1 MPPKKRITRVFFT
14 DASRT
19 ANQLSMPPT
28 TSRPA
33 CQLSNSPSNTRA
45 ASFTQ
50 KITPTSPSYL
60 LMSVPFLRLAHRYLH
75 LTI

>member
-1 MPPKKRITRVFFT
+1 MSSKKRIIRVHFT

-19 ANQLSMPPT
+19 ANQLSKPPT

-33 CQLSNSPSNTRA
+33 SQLTNSPSNTRGV
-45 ASFTQ
+45 SSTQ
-50 KITPTSPSYL
+50 IVTPTSPAYL
-60 LMSVPFLRLAHRYLH
+60 LMSVPLLRLAHRYLH